1 MDYRLFAGS
10 SFKMKYITILR
21 ARVVILF
28 SPGSLC
34 PIMLSTCDDIITR
47 GTIRNGGLR
56 KYAPLVMSFGYE
68 AFIQGAKQS
77 AVNVGSAAA
86 YLILLAQWARC

>member
-1 MDYRLFAGS
+1 
-10 SFKMKYITILR
+10 MKYITILR

-28 SPGSLC
+28 SPGSLRLV
-34 PIMLSTCDDIITR
+34 MLSICDDIITR

-56 KYAPLVMSFGYE
+56 KYVPLVMSFGYE

-77 AVNVGSAAA
+77 AVSVGSAAA
-86 YLILLAQWARC
+86 YLILLAHWARC